1 MEHDDLTPTGSQV
14 TGVGVEQQG
23 GFFAGIGSVLL
34 GGLGRFIDAEL
45 AVPTRQPDTAE
56 IARQDRPP
64 VAPPGAGSFFE
75 NVTPVQLGGLLI
87 AVGLTIAL
95 ATGQFRPG
103 S

>member
-1 MEHDDLTPTGSQV
+1 MDEDDLTPTGSDI
-14 TGVGVEQQG
+14 TGVGVVQQG

-56 IARQDRPP
+56 VARADRPP

-75 NVTPVQLGGLLI
+75 NVTPVQLGGLLL
-87 AVGLTIAL
+87 AGGLTIAL
-95 ATGQFRPG
+95 VQGAFNPG